1 LNIGTLK
8 QDQENRNENR
18 NLKKTFEKTT
28 KREETLRNTKY
39 PEPQLSL
46 LGLLEPAP
54 DLSQVLSRWEKA
66 TSR

>member
-18 NLKKTFEKTT
+18 SLKKTFEKTT
-28 KREETLRNTKY
+28 NRGETLRNTKY
-39 PEPQLSL
+39 PEPQPSL
-46 LGLLEPAP
+46 LGLLELAP
-54 DLSQVLSRWEKA
+54 DLSQMLSRWEKA